1 MSGHAKYRPP
11 SAAARWL
18 SCSASAEVLTLYP
31 NEATDASLKGD
42 RGHFM
47 LNTALEWGVIPDDD
61 DIDLFYMV
69 KMALEHTMARRVEL
83 GGEFFSEVQLDIPET
98 GEFGTA
104 DNVYVT
110 PSRIEIE
117 DFKTGY
123 VPVEVRRNAQLMT
136 YLLGAIAKWGERKNY
151 RIGVI
156 QPAYT
161 HRDGMIRHYDVT
173 QEDVDWFRGEVQYSM
188 TNNQFTPGKHCK
200 TTYCPHRGSC
210 AAFNAWAR
218 EHLADAY
225 FPGELGGMTD
235 DELGDAADH
244 ADILQGQRDAIRG
257 EILRRIVNQGR
268 QITGYKVVKGKVNR
282 EFASNA
288 ARNSVFNA
296 LRELG
301 VSDDD
306 LYDRVPI
313 SMAGVERILKRIYK
327 NYGRGAW
334 MEARDR
340 IVTPDLLLDGNRALT
355 VEKDIDGR
363 KSYKRGSEFTP
374 LTHDEQIIPTNEV
387 ANHTPLPDLLSNEV
401 TNGLSIL

>member
-1 MSGHAKYRPP
+1 MSAHAKYRPP
-11 SAAARWL
+11 SAASRWL
-18 SCSASAEVLTLYP
+18 SCAASAELLTLYP
-31 NEATDASLKGD
+31 NLPNDASIKGD
-42 RGHFM
+42 EGHF
-47 LNTALEWGVIPDDD
+47 LLTTAVEWATIPDHP

-69 KMALEHTMARRVEL
+69 KMAYEHVLEHKAKL
-83 GGEFFSEVQLDIPET
+83 GGQLYSEIQLDIPET

-104 DNVYVT
+104 DLVYVGDKF
-110 PSRIEIE
+110 IEIE

-123 VPVEVRRNAQLMT
+123 VPVDVKLNAQLMT
-136 YLLGAIAKWGERKNY
+136 YLLGAIAKFGERGRY

-156 QPAYT
+156 QPAYV

-173 QEDVDWFRGEVQYSM
+173 QDDVEWFRKEVLYSM

-210 AAFNAWAR
+210 AAFNAWSR

-225 FPGELGGMTD
+225 YPGEIGGMTD

-268 QITGYKVVKGKVNR
+268 QITGYKVVKGKLNR
-282 EFASNA
+282 DYASNA
-288 ARNSVFNA
+288 ARDKIFNT

-301 VSDDD
+301 VTDDE
-306 LYDRVPI
+306 LYEKVPI
-313 SMAGVERILKRIYK
+313 SIAGVERVFKRIYK

-334 MEARDR
+334 AEAFDR
-340 IVTPDLLLDGNRALT
+340 VVTSDLLLDGNRALT
-355 VEKDIDGR
+355 VEKEIDGR
-363 KSYKRGSEFTP
+363 KPYKRGSEFTP
-374 LTHDEQIIPTNEV
+374 LTPPNEV
-387 ANHTPLPDLLSNEV
+387 TNHTPLPDLLANDTPPQ